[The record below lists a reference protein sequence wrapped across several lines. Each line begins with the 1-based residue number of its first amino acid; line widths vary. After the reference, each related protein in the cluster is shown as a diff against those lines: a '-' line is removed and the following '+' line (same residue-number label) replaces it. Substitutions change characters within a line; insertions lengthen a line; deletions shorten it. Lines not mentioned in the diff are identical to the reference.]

1 MPTWLYFGTQN
12 PLKSLLGGLLGSLG
26 GLLGRLGGVL
36 EAILSR
42 LRRSWAVLSRLG
54 GVLGRLGHALEASWA
69 EKGPWFPWDRS
80 CAAPRFPPTFKD
92 EETLLQINYL
102 QISTDHLT
110 KDADTQLGAFGPGAD
125 ISIQRAAEL
134 RSRPRAYL

>member
-12 PLKSLLGGLLGSLG
+12 PLKSPLGGLLGSLG

-54 GVLGRLGHALEASWA
+54 GVLGRLGRVLEASWA
-69 EKGPWFPWDRS
+69 EKGPYFLGIVAVRRLGFP
-80 CAAPRFPPTFKD
+80 
-92 EETLLQINYL
+92 
-102 QISTDHLT
+102 
-110 KDADTQLGAFGPGAD
+110 QL
-125 ISIQRAAEL
+125 SKMKKLYCR
-134 RSRPRAYL
+134 